1 VAYPPS
7 TPDRATGQV
16 IEADHIN
23 GLGDG
28 IDDIV
33 AELGA
38 NPSGAS
44 ATVQDRIAAVE
55 TSVAGKAATS
65 HNHDAGAITTGTV
78 APARLGTGT
87 TDGTKFLRDDGA
99 WTAVT
104 GDAGPEGPAGAPG
117 TVIGLLGPLEEPP
130 PGTAAGTLWWVADEA
145 FVIDPGL
152 VTPTYVGAAATAATS
167 SVQTLTLTLPAGL
180 SAGDFAIVTYGYSP
194 STLTPTVTTAGWTS
208 YGTVNYDGSLE
219 VAFHTKVLDG
229 SETEFNITSTG
240 AGQRMG
246 ISCVVFSGV
255 AGISTFA
262 SSTSSPSTTKTAPS
276 ITHTE
281 PYVVAAGWIERDSTP
296 STALTAPSSL
306 DGITSAFGTGSGAV
320 SVAVGREVT
329 TQDAATS
336 FAPGDWVATHPD
348 TVNRLLVWT
357 AALQVSDA

>member
-1 VAYPPS
+1 MAYPPS

-65 HNHDAGAITTGTV
+65 HTHDASAIATGV
-78 APARLGTGT
+78 IAVARLGTGT
-87 TDGTKFLRDDGA
+87 PDGTKFLRDDGTFA
-99 WTAVT
+99 DVT
-104 GDAGPEGPAGAPG
+104 GDPGPAGPAGEPG
-117 TVIGLLGPLEEPP
+117 TIIGLLGPGEEPP

-152 VTPTYVGAAATAATS
+152 VTPTYVGASVTAATS

-229 SETEFNITSTG
+229 SETSFNITSTG

-262 SSTSSPSTTKTAPS
+262 SSTSSPAATKTAPS
-276 ITHTE
+276 VTHTE

-296 STALTAPSSL
+296 STALTGPASL

-357 AALQVSDA
+357 AALQVSAA

>member
-1 VAYPPS
+1 MAYPPS
-7 TPDRATGQV
+7 TTDRVTGQT
-16 IEADHIN
+16 IEAAHIN
-23 GLGDG
+23 ELADG
-28 IDDIV
+28 IDDVV

-44 ATVQDRIAAVE
+44 ATVQDRIAAAE
-55 TSVAGKAATS
+55 TLVAGKAATS
-65 HNHDAGAITTGTV
+65 HTHDASAIATGV
-78 APARLGTGT
+78 IAVARLGTGT
-87 TDGTKFLRDDGA
+87 PDGTKFLRDDGTFA
-99 WTAVT
+99 DVT
-104 GDAGPEGPAGAPG
+104 GDPGPEGPAGEPG
-117 TVIGLLGPLEEPP
+117 TIVGLLGPGEEPP
-130 PGTAAGTLWWVADEA
+130 PGTAAGTLWWVADEE

-152 VTPTYVGAAATAATS
+152 VTPTYVGAAVTAATS

-219 VAFHTKVLDG
+219 VAFHTRVLDG
-229 SETEFNITSTG
+229 SETSFNITSTG

-255 AGISTFA
+255 DGISTFA
-262 SSTSSPSTTKTAPS
+262 SSTSSPAATKTAPS
-276 ITHTE
+276 VTHTE
-281 PYVVAAGWIERDSTP
+281 PYVVAAGWVERDSTP
-296 STALTAPSSL
+296 STALTGPASL